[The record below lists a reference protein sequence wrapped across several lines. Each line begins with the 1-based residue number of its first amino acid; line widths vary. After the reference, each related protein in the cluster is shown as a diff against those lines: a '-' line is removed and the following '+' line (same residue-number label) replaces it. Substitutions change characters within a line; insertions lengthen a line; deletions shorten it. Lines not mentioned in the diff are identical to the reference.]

1 MTNTNSIEKIVEKRF
16 IEKLLER
23 NQTESQSIEE

>member
-1 MTNTNSIEKIVEKRF
+1 MTNTKTSEKIVEKRF

-23 NQTESQSIEE
+23 NRTESRSLED